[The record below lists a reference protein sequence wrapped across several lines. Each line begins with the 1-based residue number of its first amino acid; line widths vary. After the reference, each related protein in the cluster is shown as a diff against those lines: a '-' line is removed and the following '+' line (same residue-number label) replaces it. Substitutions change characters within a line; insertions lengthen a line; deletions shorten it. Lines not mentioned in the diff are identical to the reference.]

1 MVSLAKLNNATLLLV
16 VCSLWSTSLWT
27 PVTTSTCTLAVV
39 YLTVQSCSRPTLPW
53 MCGTELKVRA
63 CLISLTLL
71 VVLWH
76 VQTPLALS
84 RVGRCAWSCT
94 NSSLLITVCSSLL
107 QWEQDLS
114 DPNREKMHGYSFR
127 FKIFWVISLYI
138 YKKLILK

>member
-1 MVSLAKLNNATLLLV
+1 MVSLAKLNNATSLLV

-27 PVTTSTCTLAVV
+27 PVTTSTRTLAVV
-39 YLTVQSCSRPTLPW
+39 YLTVRFCSRLTLPW

-76 VQTPLALS
+76 VQTPLASS
-84 RVGRCAWSCT
+84 RVGRFTWSCT
-94 NSSLLITVCSSLL
+94 NSSLLILYVAHCCT
-107 QWEQDLS
+107 E
-114 DPNREKMHGYSFR
+114 NKMSPIQTERKCLDIHSGSKF
-127 FKIFWVISLYI
+127 FWVISLYI